1 MPTRVPSSSG
11 AGAILLVVVMIAGGA
26 AMLGRGLPRR
36 NKLEIACGAVIA
48 ASGLTTVAMYASR
61 AFGWWKGWR

>member
-1 MPTRVPSSSG
+1 
-11 AGAILLVVVMIAGGA
+11 
-26 AMLGRGLPRR
+26 MLGRGLPRR